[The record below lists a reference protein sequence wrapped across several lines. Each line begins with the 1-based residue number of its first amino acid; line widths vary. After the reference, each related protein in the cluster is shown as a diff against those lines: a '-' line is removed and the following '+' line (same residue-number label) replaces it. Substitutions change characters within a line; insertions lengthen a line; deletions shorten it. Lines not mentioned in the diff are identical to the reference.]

1 MKNNNSQ
8 KINTSWTA
16 PKTTLLQGM
25 NDLRKC
31 LAGGHRARLIRAW
44 NHQCEFPQLL
54 DKNEQPKDFR
64 EYEFSYGTLRTKE
77 EIRNDNSLS
86 DFEKTLSL
94 EYHAVFGTEEAMNRY
109 YATGE
114 LSKDNFNGMGRSHL
128 VRVVDMVE
136 FLLRSIDPKDQQWA
150 SNWMHYIDETD
161 NRHFYDTFRLKSV
174 NYRKPKTFKH
184 KLWVVQMLDKDEPL
198 EKLSMIQR
206 FIFASIVALV
216 SPLKYFPERQRV
228 DMGDYIWTTYRIG
241 SVTNGFTVE
250 IHRGK
255 KFSFKAK

>member
-150 SNWMHYIDETD
+150 SNWMH
-161 NRHFYDTFRLKSV
+161 
-174 NYRKPKTFKH
+174 
-184 KLWVVQMLDKDEPL
+184 
-198 EKLSMIQR
+198 
-206 FIFASIVALV
+206 
-216 SPLKYFPERQRV
+216 
-228 DMGDYIWTTYRIG
+228 
-241 SVTNGFTVE
+241 
-250 IHRGK
+250 
-255 KFSFKAK
+255 